1 MLEKFHGFDPPN
13 KYEEVMKRFR
23 EMLEKCHEADP
34 PTYATTDQQ
43 HPPESRVSSR
53 KVSMELVVF
62 GCVLFILPYC

>member
-34 PTYATTDQQ
+34 PTYATTDQ
-43 HPPESRVSSR
+43 
-53 KVSMELVVF
+53 
-62 GCVLFILPYC
+62 